1 MVPDEHQNSEFYGE
15 YQRVY
20 NLLQRLLPLLIY
32 AVDMRSHVKV
42 LVWLVLYQS
51 DCLYR
56 NSKLLD
62 YIQRDGRRPEKII

>member
-20 NLLQRLLPLLIY
+20 NLLQRLLPPLIY

-42 LVWLVLYQS
+42 YDGLVLYQPYYL
-51 DCLYR
+51 CR
-56 NSKLLD
+56 VSKFLD
-62 YIQRDGRRPEKII
+62 YIL